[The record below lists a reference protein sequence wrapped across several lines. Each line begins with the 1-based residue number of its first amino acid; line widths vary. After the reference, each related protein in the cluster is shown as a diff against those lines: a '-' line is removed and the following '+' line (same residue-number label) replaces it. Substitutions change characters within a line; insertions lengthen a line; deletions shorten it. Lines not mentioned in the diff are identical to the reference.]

1 MSTVLFLT
9 LLLQQQQPPP
19 TGAPQANAVK
29 PRIEWSQLPPEFPSW
44 LRDSV
49 RFGYLE
55 VPQDHAAPSGPRYR
69 IAIAVLPARA
79 GTPTPDPVVYV
90 PGGPG
95 SAAIKL
101 NTDDFARSREWDL
114 YRERRD
120 VVILDPRG
128 HGYSDPQTCME
139 GASAEPP
146 PGGTVAQDQRFLEQL
161 AECRTR
167 LVAEG
172 ARLETLSAVQVAHD
186 LEWLRQALGAPQ
198 LNLYGA
204 SYGTRLAAEAMR
216 QVPST
221 IRAVHLSGP
230 VPAGYFRGEPTIK
243 DGEEVLDTLFR
254 RCAEQPD
261 CRTAFP
267 QLKADY
273 DSVVVR
279 VRREPVR
286 LTLPRRADRPEVEM
300 VIGDS
305 VVRIGL
311 AQLSRTAALAARMPS
326 IIHALAERPGDWPRM
341 VRQLMERPGEYEG
354 STGTLLAF
362 WCNDGVVSRSSPER
376 LQQRCR
382 TWLGDAWS
390 GREAEPVRS
399 DVPGLITNG
408 EIDARTPPSYGRF
421 LAAGLPRAYLTIVRV
436 HGHERPPL
444 CSFRISRDLFDAPDR
459 KPDMAC
465 LDSIPPIKFVV
476 GGGPIR

>member
-1 MSTVLFLT
+1 MSLFLFLT

-19 TGAPQANAVK
+19 SGTPQVK
-29 PRIEWSQLPPEFPSW
+29 PRIQWTELPSELPGW
-44 LRDSV
+44 LRDSA

-55 VPQDHAAPSGPRYR
+55 VPQDHAQPSGPHYR

-79 GTPTPDPVVYV
+79 RKAAPDPLVYI

-95 SAAIKL
+95 LDAIKI
-101 NTDDFARSREWDL
+101 NTADFARSKEWNL

-128 HGYSDPQTCME
+128 HGYSEPQTCTE
-139 GASAEPP
+139 DLSGAEPP
-146 PGGTVAQDQRFLEQL
+146 PGGGTVTQDQDFLEKL
-161 AECRTR
+161 SECRAR
-167 LVAEG
+167 LVSRG
-172 ARLETLSAVQVAHD
+172 VRLETLSAVQVAHD

-243 DGEEVLDTLFR
+243 DGEEVLDTLFS
-254 RCAEQPD
+254 RCAQQAE
-261 CRTAFP
+261 CRAAFP
-267 QLKADY
+267 LLRADY
-273 DSVVVR
+273 DSIVAR
-279 VRREPVR
+279 ARREPVR
-286 LTLPRRADRPEVEM
+286 LTVPRGPDRAGVEI

-305 VVRIGL
+305 LVRIGM
-311 AQLSRTAALAARMPS
+311 AQMSRTAALAARMPS
-326 IIHALAERPGDWPRM
+326 VIHVLAERPGEWPRM
-341 VRQLMERPGEYEG
+341 VRQMMQRTGEYEG
-354 STGTLLAF
+354 STGTHLAF
-362 WCNDGVVSRSSPER
+362 WCNDGVVSHSSPER

-382 TWLGDAWS
+382 AWLAEAWT

-399 DVPGLITNG
+399 DIPALITNG

-421 LAAGLPRAYLTIVRV
+421 LATGLPRAYLTLVRV

-444 CSFRISRDLFDAPDR
+444 CSFRISRDLFDAPHR

-465 LDSIPPIKFVV
+465 LDSIPPLKFVV
-476 GGGPIR
+476 GERPGS